1 MGAVEIPGW
10 PLWASVVLS
19 AVLAGTICILVTL
32 AIERLG
38 GLLGGLLGSMPT
50 NILPPAVGLWLQYRY
65 RGATSADYV
74 TQQGLEEYQRSM
86 TAIVYGM
93 LLNIPY
99 LLLWR
104 HLPGVFQRRYPHW
117 TTKQLL
123 SAVVGTAI
131 TIWVALAA
139 ILVEVLH
146 ATAVRVEEGDA
157 PVHTVLSDNLL
168 GQYLSSVVLTV
179 VMVLAGLAAGWN
191 APPAPKGRAQVALAM
206 VALRGGLAA
215 AAIGISVLLG
225 SLSSYLAGLATPF
238 PVIFTTVLVT
248 VWLHSGPTVSAG
260 SISSLMLGASSNA
273 VFALTSAVLAPKI
286 GFAATCVVSL
296 VLGLVVVSL
305 PSLAFLKWRRRV
317 LGARDGAGKVEKVE
331 EGTADRREEVETPVG
346 KDESTVESG
355 PESEDRATVVQLL
368 PSAAGA
374 VERERELE
382 RGASE
387 REEGMARAEE

>member
-1 MGAVEIPGW
+1 MGAIEIPGW

-123 SAVVGTAI
+123 AAVVGTAI

-157 PVHTVLSDNLL
+157 PVHKVLSNNIL

-191 APPAPKGRAQVALAM
+191 APPAPKGRAHVALGM

-286 GFAATCVVSL
+286 GFATTCAVSL

-317 LGARDGAGKVEKVE
+317 LGARDGAEKVEKVE
-331 EGTADRREEVETPVG
+331 EGTGDRREMETVG
-346 KDESTVESG
+346 KEEESTVESDSS
-355 PESEDRATVVQLL
+355 EEDRAVVVRLL
-368 PSAAGA
+368 PPAAGSVEQERE
-374 VERERELE
+374 VER
-382 RGASE
+382 G
-387 REEGMARAEE
+387 